1 MLPAKLVIGQKHK
14 QENEA
19 NSRASWNTPRSDSR
33 PGMSYAT
40 RTVISF
46 ALTSLMT
53 VCVLVCVIMVVWGS
67 AFSDYTRANVIELA
81 QLTSQKLADSYEEQ
95 GEWTLEGIYSV
106 ASSSS
111 ISEDIGLQVLDS
123 DGTILYDDTWS
134 LAPAAADVKKDATTD
149 TGSADV
155 SSANTESSNAESSDS
170 SSASVDTGSA
180 EVESADSSSDSTE
193 VGSTDADASSVDTS
207 STDSTDT
214 SSADADSTSSS
225 ITSTDSGS
233 SAGEKT
239 TLEFD
244 RHGLVSTAPTDQE
257 GAVTEAIL
265 TSDGQKVGQV
275 RLWVLGSDAL
285 LTKTDSAFREKTID
299 AMLLAA
305 IIAVVISLFIGFLV
319 SRMLTNPIRRI
330 TGTAKQIRDGDLSA
344 RTNLRGDDE
353 IDQLGETFDE
363 MATSLE
369 KDLKHERRLTSD
381 VAHELR
387 TPLMAMLATVEA
399 MQDGVYPTD
408 DEHLETVASETRRL
422 ARLVQQMLDLSR
434 MENHTAPLNL
444 ESVDVVELVRGVVN
458 AQEPLFVQRDLRL
471 RFADETQGKCPL
483 LELDPDMITQAV
495 INLMSNAM
503 RYTPEGGW
511 VVVSVSLDRKHVMIS
526 VSDTGIGIA
535 KEDLSRIFGRFWRAD
550 ASRAREAGGL
560 GVGLAVTKQII
571 ERHHGFIAV
580 ESELEKGTTF
590 TIHLPREHVQQSV
603 STTMEH

>member
-1 MLPAKLVIGQKHK
+1 MLPARMVIGQKHK
-14 QENEA
+14 QDNEA

-33 PGMSYAT
+33 TGMSYAT
-40 RTVISF
+40 RMALSF

-53 VCVLVCVIMVVWGS
+53 VFVLVCVIMVVWGG

-81 QLTSQKLADSYEEQ
+81 QLTSQKLADSYEEE
-95 GEWTLEGIYSV
+95 GEWTLESIYAV

-111 ISEDIGLQVLDS
+111 ISDDIGLQVLDS
-123 DGTILYDDTWS
+123 DGTILYDDTWAV
-134 LAPAAADVKKDATTD
+134 APVAADVKKESEEKGSSDSTDESASAESESSDGSDVAGSAATEDAGDEADAAAVEGSSADAATGAEPTSSDASNTTTD
-149 TGSADV
+149 TGSAEE
-155 SSANTESSNAESSDS
+155 A
-170 SSASVDTGSA
+170 
-180 EVESADSSSDSTE
+180 
-193 VGSTDADASSVDTS
+193 
-207 STDSTDT
+207 
-214 SSADADSTSSS
+214 
-225 ITSTDSGS
+225 
-233 SAGEKT
+233 T
-239 TLEFD
+239 TLQFD
-244 RHGLVSTAPTDQE
+244 KHGLVSTAPTDQE

-265 TSDGQKVGQV
+265 TSDGKKVGQV

-285 LTKTDSAFREKTID
+285 LTKADTAFREKTID

-305 IIAVVISLFIGFLV
+305 IIAVAISLMIGFLV

-344 RTNLRGDDE
+344 RTGLRGDDE

-369 KDLKHERRLTSD
+369 KDMKHEKRLTSD

-408 DEHLETVASETRRL
+408 NEHLETVASETRRL

-434 MENHTAPLNL
+434 MENHTAPMNL
-444 ESVDVVELVRGVVN
+444 EPVDTVELVRGIVG
-458 AQEPLFVQRDLRL
+458 AQEPLFDQRDLRL
-471 RFADETQGKCPL
+471 RFADETQGKAPL

-511 VVVSVSLDRKHVMIS
+511 VVVSVTLDRKHVMIS

-571 ERHHGFIAV
+571 ERHHGFISV

-590 TIHLPREHVQQSV
+590 TIHLPREHVSQPA
-603 STTMEH
+603 STTMNP

>member
-1 MLPAKLVIGQKHK
+1 MLPARMVIGQKHK
-14 QENEA
+14 QDNEA

-33 PGMSYAT
+33 TGMSYAT
-40 RTVISF
+40 RMALSF

-53 VCVLVCVIMVVWGS
+53 VFVLVCVIMVVWGG

-81 QLTSQKLADSYEEQ
+81 QLTSQKLADSYEEE
-95 GEWTLEGIYSV
+95 GEWTLESIYAV

-111 ISEDIGLQVLDS
+111 ISDDIGLQVLDS
-123 DGTILYDDTWS
+123 DGTILYDDTWAV
-134 LAPAAADVKKDATTD
+134 APVAADVKKETEEKGSSDSADGSASADAADGADAEDAGTTDDSSADGASEAESTSSDTSTATTD
-149 TGSADV
+149 TGSAEE
-155 SSANTESSNAESSDS
+155 AA
-170 SSASVDTGSA
+170 
-180 EVESADSSSDSTE
+180 
-193 VGSTDADASSVDTS
+193 
-207 STDSTDT
+207 
-214 SSADADSTSSS
+214 
-225 ITSTDSGS
+225 
-233 SAGEKT
+233 
-239 TLEFD
+239 TLQFD
-244 RHGLVSTAPTDQE
+244 KHGLVSTAPTDQE

-265 TSDGQKVGQV
+265 TSDGKTVGQV

-285 LTKTDSAFREKTID
+285 LTKADTAFREKTID

-305 IIAVVISLFIGFLV
+305 IIAVAISLMIGFLV

-344 RTNLRGDDE
+344 RTGLRGDDE

-369 KDLKHERRLTSD
+369 KDMKHEKRLTSD

-408 DEHLETVASETRRL
+408 NEHLETVASETRRL

-434 MENHTAPLNL
+434 MENHTAPMNL
-444 ESVDVVELVRGVVN
+444 EPVDTVELVRGIVG
-458 AQEPLFVQRDLRL
+458 AQEPLFDQRDLRL
-471 RFADETQGKCPL
+471 RFADETQGKAPL

-511 VVVSVSLDRKHVMIS
+511 VVVSVALDRKHVMIS

-571 ERHHGFIAV
+571 ERHHGFISV

-590 TIHLPREHVQQSV
+590 TIHLPREHVSQPA
-603 STTMEH
+603 STTMNP

>member
-1 MLPAKLVIGQKHK
+1 MLPARMVIGQKHK
-14 QENEA
+14 QDNEA

-33 PGMSYAT
+33 TGMSYAT
-40 RTVISF
+40 RMALSF

-53 VCVLVCVIMVVWGS
+53 VFVLVCVIMVVWGG

-81 QLTSQKLADSYEEQ
+81 QLTSQKLADSYEEE
-95 GEWTLEGIYSV
+95 GEWTLESIYAV

-111 ISEDIGLQVLDS
+111 ISDDIGLQVLDS
-123 DGTILYDDTWS
+123 DGTILYDDTWAV
-134 LAPAAADVKKDATTD
+134 APVAADVKKESEEKGSSDSTDESASAESESSDGSDVAGSAATEDAGDEADAAAVEGSSADAATGAEPTSSDASSTTTD
-149 TGSADV
+149 TGSAD
-155 SSANTESSNAESSDS
+155 
-170 SSASVDTGSA
+170 TGSA
-180 EVESADSSSDSTE
+180 EEA
-193 VGSTDADASSVDTS
+193 
-207 STDSTDT
+207 
-214 SSADADSTSSS
+214 
-225 ITSTDSGS
+225 
-233 SAGEKT
+233 T
-239 TLEFD
+239 TLQFD
-244 RHGLVSTAPTDQE
+244 KHGLVSTAPTDQE

-265 TSDGQKVGQV
+265 TSDGKKVGQV

-285 LTKTDSAFREKTID
+285 LTKADTAFREKTID

-305 IIAVVISLFIGFLV
+305 IIAVAISLMIGFLV

-344 RTNLRGDDE
+344 RTGLRGDDE

-369 KDLKHERRLTSD
+369 KDMKHEKRLTSD

-408 DEHLETVASETRRL
+408 NEHLETVASETRRL

-434 MENHTAPLNL
+434 MENHTAPMNL
-444 ESVDVVELVRGVVN
+444 EPVDTVELVRGIVG
-458 AQEPLFVQRDLRL
+458 AQEPLFDQRDLRL
-471 RFADETQGKCPL
+471 RFADETQGKAPL

-495 INLMSNAM
+495 VNLMSNAM

-511 VVVSVSLDRKHVMIS
+511 VVVSVTLDRKHVMIS

-571 ERHHGFIAV
+571 ERHHGFISV

-590 TIHLPREHVQQSV
+590 TIHLPREHVSQPA
-603 STTMEH
+603 STTMNP

>member
-1 MLPAKLVIGQKHK
+1 MLPARMVIGQKHK
-14 QENEA
+14 QDNEA

-33 PGMSYAT
+33 TGMSYAT
-40 RTVISF
+40 RMALSF

-53 VCVLVCVIMVVWGS
+53 VFVLVCVIMVVWGG

-81 QLTSQKLADSYEEQ
+81 QLTSQKLADSYEEE
-95 GEWTLEGIYSV
+95 GEWTLESIYAV

-111 ISEDIGLQVLDS
+111 ISDDIGLQVLDS
-123 DGTILYDDTWS
+123 DGTILYDDTWAV
-134 LAPAAADVKKDATTD
+134 APVAADVKKESEEKGSSDSTDESASAESESSDGSDVAGSAATEDAGDEADAAVVEGSSADAATGAEPTSSDASSTTTD
-149 TGSADV
+149 TGSAD
-155 SSANTESSNAESSDS
+155 
-170 SSASVDTGSA
+170 TGSA
-180 EVESADSSSDSTE
+180 EEA
-193 VGSTDADASSVDTS
+193 
-207 STDSTDT
+207 
-214 SSADADSTSSS
+214 
-225 ITSTDSGS
+225 
-233 SAGEKT
+233 T
-239 TLEFD
+239 TLQFD
-244 RHGLVSTAPTDQE
+244 KHGLVSTAPTDQE

-265 TSDGQKVGQV
+265 TSDGKKVGQV

-285 LTKTDSAFREKTID
+285 LTKADTAFREKTID

-305 IIAVVISLFIGFLV
+305 IIAVAISLMIGFLV

-344 RTNLRGDDE
+344 RTGLRGDDE

-369 KDLKHERRLTSD
+369 KDMKHEKRLTSD

-408 DEHLETVASETRRL
+408 NEHLETVASETRRL

-434 MENHTAPLNL
+434 MENHTAPMNL
-444 ESVDVVELVRGVVN
+444 EPVDTVELVRGIVG
-458 AQEPLFVQRDLRL
+458 AQEPLFDQRDLRL
-471 RFADETQGKCPL
+471 RFADETQGKAPL

-511 VVVSVSLDRKHVMIS
+511 VVVSVTLDRKHVMIS

-571 ERHHGFIAV
+571 ERHHGFISV

-590 TIHLPREHVQQSV
+590 TIHLPREHVSQPA
-603 STTMEH
+603 STTMNP